1 MAKRNTEPTENQV
14 ARAASNRRKTAGSRA
29 SRKAQSEAPKPAIE
43 WSGRPET
50 DVASSDV
57 ELTPTN
63 EEIAKRA
70 YELYLRR
77 GSRNGYDFDDWLEAE
92 RELRGRGTR

>member
-1 MAKRNTEPTENQV
+1 MAKRTKQPSETPV
-14 ARAASNRRKTAGSRA
+14 AKPAPNRRMAVGTRA
-29 SRKAQSEAPKPAIE
+29 NRKAQPAAPKPVVEAAEI
-43 WSGRPET
+43 PEPEPTGT
-50 DVASSDV
+50 DTESIPS
-57 ELTPTN
+57 N

-70 YELYLRR
+70 YDIYLRR